1 MVSLLLSICLIN
13 IYWINLLDLKNVKTE
28 LEGFENLCVNI
39 KDIIECRVETSLNEI
54 SITSLCNL
62 PNDPCTIDEFMK
74 LAEETAQKAIGQL
87 SK

>member
-1 MVSLLLSICLIN
+1 
-13 IYWINLLDLKNVKTE
+13 LKNVKTE
-28 LEGFENLCVNI
+28 LEVFENLCVNI